1 MKKNR
6 TCWSEFK
13 HLIRYCDIFGILV
26 TFRINDKVKYK
37 SIDGGVIS
45 LIFFVYSI
53 FFTIYLGIPFIKR
66 KNIDFIYSN
75 KIIESQPFI
84 NLTET
89 NFILAFGIQFQRNSS
104 PAINNFLDYFNY
116 SIILKESNEKNSL
129 NNIYLGIKKCEYSN
143 FEDILN
149 QSFYRNNIDEMYC
162 PIINNSI
169 NFTLD
174 GLYTD
179 NYFKYIEIDINLTE
193 YGINN
198 LEKVRT
204 FMQNSPIE
212 MAIFFLDTGIDFQ
225 NRKNPL
231 PTYINYV
238 TKGLDL
244 FFLKTTELYF
254 STIEFNNDEHL
265 IFTRGKKKI
274 DSMFDKSEDSFHF
287 ITSRSDVN
295 EYEIGKFIL
304 KASTK
309 EIILSRKYQ
318 KLPSFVGQLSG
329 VIEQAYFILFLIV
342 TFIER
347 QAIENK
353 LIHKMLKMN
362 GSKNYDMDYYLNT
375 FHKEIINNNI
385 MDLIRK
391 ANFDIEKTNQ
401 GGVNVRRKSQMLLL
415 YQNRL
420 KKMLLEE
427 EEKKKK
433 ALEEERKKTKTK
445 KTKGKINKFGFK
457 KIHKINKFRNIKS
470 QNNIKL
476 NNTQNVII
484 SKNENNII
492 EEDKK
497 IHLNNSSEI
506 SGNKENLSIILEEQE
521 KESAK
526 SDKIIERHLSNMS
539 LNDEEEIIEDFDK
552 ENEKNEKKMKAYEK
566 AEADF
571 PNTSVLSIFFTYI
584 FHCKCWNYQHR
595 KYKLIKK
602 AKGKINYY
610 LEIVNYVKG
619 MQEID
624 LFKYCLF
631 DKEQIYL
638 LDYLAK
644 PPFRIN
650 HKEIDCIYNE
660 FEKDQYT
667 FQNIGEKEINKV
679 YEAYNNIRKKED
691 VTFEDLK
698 LLRLIN
704 AEVEYLS

>member
-433 ALEEERKKTKTK
+433 AKKKKNKRK
-445 KTKGKINKFGFK
+445 N
-457 KIHKINKFRNIKS
+457 
-470 QNNIKL
+470 
-476 NNTQNVII
+476 
-484 SKNENNII
+484 
-492 EEDKK
+492 
-497 IHLNNSSEI
+497 
-506 SGNKENLSIILEEQE
+506 
-521 KESAK
+521 
-526 SDKIIERHLSNMS
+526 
-539 LNDEEEIIEDFDK
+539 
-552 ENEKNEKKMKAYEK
+552 
-566 AEADF
+566 
-571 PNTSVLSIFFTYI
+571 
-584 FHCKCWNYQHR
+584 
-595 KYKLIKK
+595 
-602 AKGKINYY
+602 
-610 LEIVNYVKG
+610 
-619 MQEID
+619 
-624 LFKYCLF
+624 
-631 DKEQIYL
+631 
-638 LDYLAK
+638 
-644 PPFRIN
+644 
-650 HKEIDCIYNE
+650 
-660 FEKDQYT
+660 
-667 FQNIGEKEINKV
+667 
-679 YEAYNNIRKKED
+679 
-691 VTFEDLK
+691 
-698 LLRLIN
+698 
-704 AEVEYLS
+704 

>member
-1 MKKNR
+1 MQKIR
-6 TCWSEFK
+6 SCWSEFK
-13 HLIRYCDIFGILV
+13 HIIRFCDIFGILV

-45 LIFFVYSI
+45 IIFFAYSI
-53 FFTIYLGIPFIKR
+53 FFLIYLGIPFIKR

-75 KIIESQPFI
+75 KIIESEPFI

-89 NFILAFGIQFQRNSS
+89 HFNLAFGIQFQRNSS
-104 PAINNFLDYFNY
+104 PAMNTFLNYFNY
-116 SIILKESNEKNSL
+116 SIIIKESTDRNSL
-129 NNIYLGIKKCEYSN
+129 NNIKLGIKKCEYSN
-143 FEDILN
+143 FKDILN
-149 QSFYRNNIDEMYC
+149 QSFYRNNIDDMYC
-162 PIINNSI
+162 PILNNSI

-179 NYFKYIEIDINLTE
+179 NYFKYIEISFNLTE
-193 YGINN
+193 YGMNN
-198 LEKVRT
+198 VENVRKL
-204 FMQNSPIE
+204 MQNYPIE
-212 MAIFFLDTGIDFQ
+212 MTIFFLDTGIDFQ
-225 NRKNPL
+225 SRKKPL

-244 FFLKTTELYF
+244 FFLKTTELFF
-254 STIEFNNDEHL
+254 STIEFNNDENL
-265 IFTRGKKKI
+265 IFTRNKKKTDI
-274 DSMFDKSEDSFHF
+274 MFDKSEDSFHF
-287 ITSRSDVN
+287 VTSRDD

-309 EIILSRKYQ
+309 DIILSRKYQ

-329 VIEQAYFILFLIV
+329 VIEQAYFILFIIV

-353 LIHKMLKMN
+353 LIHKMLKMK

-375 FHKEIINNNI
+375 FHKENIKNNI
-385 MDLIRK
+385 MDLIK
-391 ANFDIEKTNQ
+391 KGNFDIEKTNQ
-401 GGVNVRRKSQMLLL
+401 GGINSRRKSQMLLL
-415 YQNRL
+415 YQNKL
-420 KKMLLEE
+420 KSMLLE

-433 ALEEERKKTKTK
+433 SLEEAKKEKTKTK
-445 KTKGKINKFGFK
+445 KVKINKFSFK
-457 KIHKINKFRNIKS
+457 KNNNKFHKF
-470 QNNIKL
+470 
-476 NNTQNVII
+476 
-484 SKNENNII
+484 SKNKIGNEIKKSNSLKKISNNENKINII

-497 IHLNNSSEI
+497 ICLNSSSNL
-506 SGNKENLSIILEEQE
+506 SGKENLSVILEEQD
-521 KESAK
+521 KQSAK
-526 SDKIIERHLSNMS
+526 SDIIEQRHISNMN
-539 LNDEEEIIEDFDK
+539 LFEEEEIIVEDFEE
-552 ENEKNEKKMKAYEK
+552 ENEKYEKKMKAYKK
-566 AEADF
+566 AEDDF

-584 FHCKCWNYQHR
+584 FHCKCWNYQRR
-595 KYKLIKK
+595 KYKLIRK

-650 HKEIDCIYNE
+650 HEEIVCIYNE

-667 FQNIGEKEINKV
+667 FQNIGKEQIDKV
-679 YEAYNNIRKKED
+679 YDAYNKIRNKED